1 MRMNIQPTNEEL
13 VMRDGEFI
21 VSKTD
26 LKGQITYGN
35 RTFMEFAG
43 HPEKDLLGAPHN
55 IIRHPDMPRGVFQLL
70 WDTIRSNAE
79 IFAYVKNMSANG
91 AFYWAFANVSPVV
104 DGNNNVI
111 GYCSVRRK
119 PSSSAIQTL
128 IPVYREMVRI
138 EQKSKSKESV
148 IESVEYLKNFLNERT
163 MSYEEFIL
171 SI

>member
-1 MRMNIQPTNEEL
+1 MRMNIQPTSEEL
-13 VMRDGEFI
+13 VMRAGEFI

-43 HPEKDLLGAPHN
+43 HPERDLIGAPHN
-55 IIRHPDMPRGVFQLL
+55 IIRHPDMPRGVFHLL
-70 WDTIRSNAE
+70 WRTIKSGDE
-79 IFAYVKNMSANG
+79 MFAYVKNMSATG
-91 AFYWAFANVSPVV
+91 AYYWAFANISPVV
-104 DGNNNVI
+104 DGQDSVI

-128 IPVYREMVRI
+128 IPLYREMSSI
-138 EQKSKSKESV
+138 EQKNRSKDV
-148 IESVEYLKNFLNERT
+148 VNESVEFFTNFLKERA